1 MGSGSVCASFY
12 QKLAFGTRRARIA
25 GMGAIWTA
33 LLAAAVVAAA
43 VNGRMAEL
51 TGAAV
56 ESAGKAVTLSIG
68 LAGVMA
74 LWLGLMRVAEEAGM
88 VRAVARAARPLMRRL
103 FPAVPPEHPA
113 MGAML
118 MNFSANLLGLGNAAT
133 PFGVKAMQE
142 LEALNPHRGTAS
154 DAQALF
160 CALNTAS
167 VQLIPASVIA
177 LRASAGSRAP
187 GEIIG
192 ATILASLCAAST
204 AVIAAKLLARA
215 FPAPAGTDA
224 GGPC

>member
-1 MGSGSVCASFY
+1 MGV
-12 QKLAFGTRRARIA
+12 
-25 GMGAIWTA
+25 IWTV
-33 LLAAAVVAAA
+33 LLAAAVAAAA

-56 ESAGKAVTLSIG
+56 ESAGRAVTFSIG

-74 LWLGLMRVAEEAGM
+74 LWLGLMRVAEEAGL
-88 VRAVARAARPLMRRL
+88 VRGVARVARPLMRLL

-113 MGAML
+113 MGAMV
-118 MNFSANLLGLGNAAT
+118 MNLSANLLGLGNAAT
-133 PFGVKAMQE
+133 PLGVKAMQE
-142 LEALNPHRGTAS
+142 LETLNPHPGTAS

-177 LRASAGSRAP
+177 LRVSAGARAP

-192 ATILASLCAAST
+192 ATLLASLCAAAT
-204 AVIAAKLLARA
+204 AVAAAKLLGRA
-215 FPAPAGTDA
+215 FPPPAPAGPRPDPERA
-224 GGPC
+224 C